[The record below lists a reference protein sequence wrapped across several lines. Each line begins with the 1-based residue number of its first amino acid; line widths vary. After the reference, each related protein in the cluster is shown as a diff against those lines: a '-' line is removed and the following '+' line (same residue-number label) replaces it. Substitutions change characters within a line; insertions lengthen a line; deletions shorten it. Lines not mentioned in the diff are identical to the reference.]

1 MELILLGILGILC
14 LLACVFL
21 SWTFGLVMLGAWAVL
36 FGIFFYKRYIYKE
49 DVYAQILKIAG
60 GYASGIKRV
69 IANDKA
75 IAEKEK
81 FFADAN
87 ESLKETYANLR
98 KEHATLLSQ
107 IYTYLQSGGSR
118 ESFIYGKCDGSDEIM
133 QTLED
138 LIEIMSVASCGEDY
152 DNIASTANFIIEAK
166 ENLAEIDQMASV
178 FVDKTVTD
186 KVKRVILVGNK
197 INNFVW
203 RHTEYIEDTRRVYKY
218 YIPLLHKILNNWKEM
233 DADADTITSSDE
245 VKGQVIQ
252 LLEQTET
259 GFTNIY
265 NHMYNG
271 IALDIESDISVAKQ
285 ILKADGHKDSS
296 KLEF

>member
-1 MELILLGILGILC
+1 MELILLGIAGVLC
-14 LLACVFL
+14 LVACVVINMQVGFIL
-21 SWTFGLVMLGAWAVL
+21 LGAWVIL

-49 DVYAQILKIAG
+49 DVYAQLLKIAG
-60 GYASGIKRV
+60 AYASGIKRV

-75 IAEKEK
+75 IEAKEK

-87 ESLKETYANLR
+87 ESLKETYVNLR
-98 KEHATLLSQ
+98 REHATLLSQ

-118 ESFIYGKCDGSDEIM
+118 ESFIYGKCEGSDEMM

-138 LIEIMSVASCGEDY
+138 LIEIMSMANCGEDY
-152 DNIASTANFIIEAK
+152 DDIANTANFIIEAK
-166 ENLAEIDQMASV
+166 ENLAEIDQMAST

-186 KVKRVILVGNK
+186 KVKRVILMGNK

-218 YIPLLHKILNNWKEM
+218 YIPLLHKILDNWNEM
-233 DADADTITSSDE
+233 DADAATITASDD
-245 VKGQVIQ
+245 VKRQVIQ

-285 ILKADGHKDSS
+285 IMKADGHKDGNR
-296 KLEF
+296 LEF